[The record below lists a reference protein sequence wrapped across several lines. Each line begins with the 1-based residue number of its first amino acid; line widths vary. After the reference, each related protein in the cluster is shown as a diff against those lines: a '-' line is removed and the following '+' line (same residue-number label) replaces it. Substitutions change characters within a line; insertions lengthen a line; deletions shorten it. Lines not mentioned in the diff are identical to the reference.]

1 MQNMMLKLAHRI
13 PNVIASYLNTL
24 YIRNTSFAI
33 LTYVTFVMDE
43 FTGQVQDTTPWY
55 MLFTDDIILI
65 DKSCKQNQF

>member
-33 LTYVTFVMDE
+33 LTYVTFVMDSLPVRYKIQPL
-43 FTGQVQDTTPWY
+43 GICCSP
-55 MLFTDDIILI
+55 MILF
-65 DKSCKQNQF
+65 